1 MEDLCQR
8 SESSGPDRRPFYNFL
23 EVNDPDGVT
32 EATRDS
38 NHGGREAGRGGL
50 DLSLKLWVCICI
62 S

>member
-38 NHGGREAGRGGL
+38 NHGGREARRGGL
-50 DLSLKLWVCICI
+50 DLSLKL
-62 S
+62 